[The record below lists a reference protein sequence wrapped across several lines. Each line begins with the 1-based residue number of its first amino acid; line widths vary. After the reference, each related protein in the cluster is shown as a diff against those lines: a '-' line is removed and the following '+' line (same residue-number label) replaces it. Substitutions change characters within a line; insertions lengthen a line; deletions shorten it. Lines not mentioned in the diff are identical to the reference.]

1 MVKETGCA
9 WLDREHRCL
18 ARRRF
23 FGRQSRQHGYE
34 TILMHL
40 DLEGPLAATRHP
52 LIYVSVAGMMLL
64 TLLGSWIALWIV
76 NRLR

>member
-1 MVKETGCA
+1 MVEETECA

-23 FGRQSRQHGYE
+23 LAASLGSMVME

-40 DLEGPLAATRHP
+40 NLEGPLASTRHP
-52 LIYVSVAGMMLL
+52 LIYVSFAGMILL

>member
-1 MVKETGCA
+1 M
-9 WLDREHRCL
+9 
-18 ARRRF
+18 
-23 FGRQSRQHGYE
+23 E

-40 DLEGPLAATRHP
+40 NLEGPPAGTRHP
-52 LIYVSVAGMMLL
+52 LIYVPFAGMMLL